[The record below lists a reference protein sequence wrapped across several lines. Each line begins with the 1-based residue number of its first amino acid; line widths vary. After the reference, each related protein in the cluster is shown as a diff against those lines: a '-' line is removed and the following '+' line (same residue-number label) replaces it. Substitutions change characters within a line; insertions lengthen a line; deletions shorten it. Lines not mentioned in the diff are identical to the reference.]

1 MSEWSRGNP
10 SGARRW
16 GRSLVSILWVGI
28 AGGVITGCPLL
39 ELGTVADAIEDYPLP
54 EVEARKVTLVEVPSQ
69 SQFAAYYCPQT
80 LDSRV
85 VDFACTAAFG
95 EAPAK
100 EQLTFFFEVEF
111 QAGNNG
117 DVELPVLE
125 LLLDLEI
132 FEGSAQQSLGST
144 CVEFCGE
151 SDPECTGE
159 PSPLACTEQ
168 VDDVDTREEVLERA
182 LELVFIGIVTG
193 IEGGD
198 FDDFEEAA
206 NADVRT
212 IPPGDELIFSVRFGV
227 GIEALL
233 DILIV
238 LADDA
243 IDDWVAGEDV
253 VFVIPYHIS
262 GKTWIEGP
270 YVGRGPVDFGSL
282 EGEWILD

>member
-1 MSEWSRGNP
+1 MSEWSRGNA

-28 AGGVITGCPLL
+28 AGVVFTGCPLL

-132 FEGSAQQSLGST
+132 LRAQRNRAWARRVWNSAVNPTRSAQ
-144 CVEFCGE
+144 
-151 SDPECTGE
+151 E

-206 NADVRT
+206 NADIRT
-212 IPPGDELIFSVRFGV
+212 IPPGD
-227 GIEALL
+227 
-233 DILIV
+233 D
-238 LADDA
+238 
-243 IDDWVAGEDV
+243 
-253 VFVIPYHIS
+253 
-262 GKTWIEGP
+262 
-270 YVGRGPVDFGSL
+270 
-282 EGEWILD
+282 